1 MSSLVIE
8 WDRDRLIVV
17 DGSVSGR
24 SVAIRHAL
32 TVPRE
37 PDQTAVSLGSHLQTA
52 LAGSSV
58 SATDAIVVLP
68 RSLVTLRRIQLPNVP
83 NDELP
88 DMVRLQAATLLSVPI
103 ESVGLDFVSLPGGDE
118 QRDVLLATAPA
129 EMIAEIQVT
138 MHLADL
144 ELAGVQVSSFGIAA
158 AMAHANLLSSNSKH
172 AEAVLLL
179 RSDMIEFLLTRG
191 HGVEFSHSGAGWS
204 DSDAIERTVRSEVSR
219 GRLSATESIGSH
231 SIGQVTLVGASPH
244 CDAVPDDVGR
254 RLDNAAVRRLDPATS
269 IVQGALP
276 DDLTATDVLAA
287 AGIIANQHKASV
299 AAVDL
304 VNPRRPVEKA
314 DTRRLKVLLT
324 VGVAVLL
331 AVGSWKW
338 RDTRLQDLQQKT
350 ETIEQEV
357 SSLKS
362 DFKRGEDERDQDAAI
377 QDWSSHNVDW
387 LKEMDH
393 VRELMEGTSKLL
405 IRNFTMT
412 AGRDNY
418 RGTIKAE
425 CLGRDRSSIEAFQQ
439 RLDAAGYNVIPR
451 TIEPGGRDSDYVFT
465 FPLEIMIPIE
475 EPG

>member
-17 DGSVSGR
+17 AGNASGR
-24 SVAIRHAL
+24 SVSIRQAL

-37 PDQTAVSLGSHLQTA
+37 PEQAAVSLGTHLKA
-52 LAGSSV
+52 ELAGSSI
-58 SATDAIVVLP
+58 SATDAVVVLP

-83 NDELP
+83 DDELP
-88 DMVRLQAATLLSVPI
+88 NMVRLQAATLLSVPI
-103 ESVGLDFVSLPGGDE
+103 ESVELDFIALPGGDG

-144 ELAGVQVSSFGIAA
+144 KLAGVQVSSFGIAA
-158 AMAHANLLSSNSKH
+158 VMAHANMLSNTSKH

-204 DSDAIERTVRSEVSR
+204 ETDAIERTVRSVISR

-231 SIGQVTLVGASPH
+231 SIGQVTLVGASAH
-244 CDAVPDDVGR
+244 CEAVPDEVCR
-254 RLDNAAVRRLDPATS
+254 RLDDAAIRRLDPATA

-276 DDLTATDVLAA
+276 NDLSPTDVLAA
-287 AGIIANQHKASV
+287 AGVIANQHKASV

-324 VGVAVLL
+324 VGAVALL
-331 AVGSWKW
+331 AVGAWKW
-338 RDTRLQDLQQKT
+338 RDTRLQDLQQQT
-350 ETIEQEV
+350 ATIEQEV

-362 DFKRGEDERDQDAAI
+362 EYKRGEDELDQDAAI
-377 QDWSSHNVDW
+377 SDWSNRNVDW
-387 LKEMDH
+387 LNEMDR
-393 VRELMEGTSKLL
+393 VRELMEGTSNLL

-412 AGRDNY
+412 SGRDTN

-425 CLGRDRSSIEAFQQ
+425 CLARDRSDIEAFQQ

-451 TIEPGGRDSDYVFT
+451 TIEPGGRDADYIFT
-465 FPLEIMIPIE
+465 FPLEITIPIE
-475 EPG
+475 SG